1 MKYDF
6 TSVPDRSQCG
16 SSKWAGAPG
25 ASVERVP
32 LSTADMEF
40 PIAPA
45 IVEQLK
51 DLVDTTI
58 LGYTRPTQNYYDA
71 VCGWMARRHDYRV
84 CPEEIVTT
92 PGVVYA
98 LGMLV
103 EAASQPGDSV
113 IVMPPVYY
121 PFDMAV
127 AARGRNLLYNPLAL
141 EEGENGRYRI
151 QYEQLEQLAAR
162 PDAKVLLF
170 CNPHNP
176 VGQVWSREELE
187 KVVEICARH
196 NVFII
201 DDEIHND
208 LIMPGYK
215 HTVLATVSEQARQIS
230 AVCTAPSKTFNLAG
244 VQCSNI
250 FIADPEIRAKAKSFN
265 LTNMIMGLNIFA
277 YRACQAAYDQ
287 CEDWLEE
294 LLPVIQGNAEYV
306 TQFMKEHFPQVRV
319 FPLEGT
325 YLLWLDMR
333 ALGMTHVELEKL
345 MKEDAGLYLD
355 EGYIFG
361 QSGRGFERINLACSR
376 LTLERSMARFKE
388 AMDKKQAQWAAEGK
402 PYHKTLA
409 AGQKLEG
416 FVYDAPRGE
425 GLDLIAQMEKPTLVI
440 FSRYYTCG
448 LCQTLL
454 SQLRA
459 QWPAIEKAGY
469 DLKVVL
475 QSTRQ
480 SVVEGTKDNPY
491 PIDLVCDP
499 EAKLYDRYNVFEADG
514 SVAMVGGSLEIIKAL
529 GGPSKLLGRK
539 GPAEGR
545 SRQLPAAFL
554 VGKDGV
560 IQKAHYG
567 QTIVDLP
574 DAKEFLGI

>member
-1 MKYDF
+1 M
-6 TSVPDRSQCG
+6 G
-16 SSKWAGAPG
+16 G
-25 ASVERVP
+25 
-32 LSTADMEF
+32 
-40 PIAPA
+40 
-45 IVEQLK
+45 
-51 DLVDTTI
+51 
-58 LGYTRPTQNYYDA
+58 
-71 VCGWMARRHDYRV
+71 
-84 CPEEIVTT
+84 
-92 PGVVYA
+92 
-98 LGMLV
+98 
-103 EAASQPGDSV
+103 
-113 IVMPPVYY
+113 
-121 PFDMAV
+121 

-201 DDEIHND
+201 DDEIHN
-208 LIMPGYK
+208 
-215 HTVLATVSEQARQIS
+215 VLATVSEQARQIS

-469 DLKVVL
+469 DLKIVL

-491 PIDLVCDP
+491 PFDLVCDP

-514 SVAMVGGSLEIIKAL
+514 SVAMAGGSLEIIKAL

>member
-469 DLKVVL
+469 DLKIVL

-491 PIDLVCDP
+491 PFDLVCDP